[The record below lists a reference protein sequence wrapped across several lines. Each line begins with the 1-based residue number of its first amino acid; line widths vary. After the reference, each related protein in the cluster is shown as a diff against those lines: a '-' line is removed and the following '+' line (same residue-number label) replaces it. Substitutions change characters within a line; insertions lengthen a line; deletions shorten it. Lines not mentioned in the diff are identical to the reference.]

1 MQHPS
6 EIYNTLVYSITF
18 LEKKDRKLRPQFP
31 NLLRILKG
39 SLVFLRHLEGNILQ
53 GIDLEETFR
62 SSKFNKS
69 LIFKR
74 MQSSYF
80 PTVNPN

>member
-18 LEKKDRKLRPQFP
+18 LEKKARKLRSQFP

-39 SLVFLRHLEGNILQ
+39 SLVFLSHLEENILQ
-53 GIDLEETFR
+53 DIDLEEAFN
-62 SSKFNKS
+62 SSKFNES
-69 LIFKR
+69 LIFKKEAELLY
-74 MQSSYF
+74 S
-80 PTVNPN
+80 NC